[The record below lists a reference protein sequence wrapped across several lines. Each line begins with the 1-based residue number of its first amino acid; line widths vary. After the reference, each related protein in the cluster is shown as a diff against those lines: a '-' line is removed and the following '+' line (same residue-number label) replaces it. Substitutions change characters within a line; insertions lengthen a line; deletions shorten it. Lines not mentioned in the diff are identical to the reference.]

1 VWIVSSKMQTQ
12 GVGVALLTIASSGL
26 SAQDRQPVAN
36 SGAEPP
42 NSIRYDEET
51 ALVSFEHKRHRITE
65 CKLSK
70 PAPELCSAISVE
82 VPSEATVVLTPLPD
96 GRAIRHKDP
105 RKAERLDLGGSKP
118 YRALL
123 RLGRG
128 PWEVAWPGAPM
139 IARLGVRTGEDFAVS
154 LEATS
159 GECLKQGDRC
169 RLVPDRTTRIIRI
182 PAEHQL
188 P

>member
-1 VWIVSSKMQTQ
+1 MQTQ
-12 GVGVALLTIASSGL
+12 SVGVALLTIASSGL
-26 SAQDRQPVAN
+26 TAQSRLPTAS
-36 SGAEPP
+36 SGVEPP

-65 CKLSK
+65 C
-70 PAPELCSAISVE
+70 APPKAATEPCRAISVE

-105 RKAERLDLGGSKP
+105 RKAERLDLGGSKA
-118 YRALL
+118 YRASL

-128 PWEVAWPGAPM
+128 PWEVEWPGAPM
-139 IARLGVRTGEDFAVS
+139 IARLGVRRGEDFAVS

-159 GECLKQGDRC
+159 GECVKQGGRC

-182 PAEHQL
+182 PVEHQL

>member
-1 VWIVSSKMQTQ
+1 MWIVSSKLQTQ

-26 SAQDRQPVAN
+26 TAQSSQ
-36 SGAEPP
+36 SGASSGVEPP
-42 NSIRYDEET
+42 KSIRHDEET

-65 CKLSK
+65 CRQAKAGS
-70 PAPELCSAISVE
+70 ELCSGTSVE
-82 VPSEATVVLTPLPD
+82 VPSEAAITLIPIPD
-96 GRAIRHKDP
+96 GRAIRHQDP

-118 YRALL
+118 YRASL

-128 PWEVAWPGAPM
+128 PWEVEWPGAPM
-139 IARLGVRTGEDFAVS
+139 IARLGVRKGEDFAVS
-154 LEATS
+154 LEATT
-159 GECLKQGDRC
+159 GECVKQGERC